1 MKETIQIVLGLFF
14 LFAFVSQMSAQ
25 SVLKDGKIPRDL
37 VITLSFSST
46 IQFSAEYD
54 LKITADGKV
63 YLNDRSHLLPSQ
75 TFFNLMLLEMNGK
88 KLKKSKIPKL
98 KDRISQKQIKQIILE
113 FEKSGFFEM
122 NEFYYGDPI
131 LNENVCTNH
140 ADIKSLSI
148 LANGKT
154 KNVAFFLGCS
164 YSEKSP
170 LEGFSS
176 LYDKISKELS
186 SVKKMNLK
194 TN

>member
-131 LNENVCTNH
+131 LNENAQTTQ
-140 ADIKSLSI
+140 I
-148 LANGKT
+148 
-154 KNVAFFLGCS
+154 
-164 YSEKSP
+164 
-170 LEGFSS
+170 
-176 LYDKISKELS
+176 
-186 SVKKMNLK
+186 
-194 TN
+194 